1 MADGLEVEA
10 QLLEGIIPDEL
21 YRAYRLLL
29 EGQGC
34 SSEEAIKTLGAA
46 EVVKALLDRGMAYRG
61 PEAGE
66 APLLMP
72 APPHLAL
79 QAVLAEM
86 NQRLTDEHER
96 FLAGHRRL
104 VEYTPAPR
112 VSEEGAARGLIEVVT
127 EPAEITR
134 LSGVLVGAAKRDW
147 LTLENFLSDRP
158 IDDNMIV
165 APPPTLRAGVRSRT
179 IYESRAAEHPVVAE
193 IIASAAEVGEESRL
207 LTGIGMKMKLADA
220 SIALLPLGPT
230 GMTGAVLVRSP
241 VIVAAL
247 RDYFELLW
255 ERATPLGAVHPDSP
269 LTEELRAVLEL
280 MAQGVDDDAIARRL
294 RISTTTVRRRIT
306 SIREELGAA
315 SRFAAGA
322 AAVRRSWIK

>member
-10 QLLEGIIPDEL
+10 QLLEGIIPDDL

-29 EGQGC
+29 DGQGC
-34 SSEEAIKTLGAA
+34 PSAEAIETLGTT

-104 VEYTPAPR
+104 VEYIPAPR

-134 LSGVLVGAAKRDW
+134 LSGVLVSAARRDW
-147 LTLENFLSDRP
+147 LTLENFLTDRP
-158 IDDNMIV
+158 IDDNMII

-179 IYESRAAEHPVVAE
+179 IYESRAAEHPAIAE

-207 LTGIGMKMKLADA
+207 VTGIGMKMKLAD
-220 SIALLPLGPT
+220 SVALLPLGPT

-269 LTEELRAVLEL
+269 LTEDLRAVLEL

-294 RISTTTVRRRIT
+294 KISTTTVRRRIT